1 MPYVTED
8 YIFIRVLLFC
18 FTVLS
23 GLGCLVLSPRETLN
37 SRTPLPGKRSLPSLY
52 ALSTC
57 SLPSLYA
64 LSTRSLPSLYMLST
78 RSLHALYTLS
88 TLSLRALYALST
100 HGP

>member
-37 SRTPLPGKRSLPSLY
+37 SRTPLPGARSTRSLRALY
-52 ALSTC
+52 S
-57 SLPSLYA
+57 
-64 LSTRSLPSLYMLST
+64 LSTRSLLT
-78 RSLHALYTLS
+78 GRNIAD
-88 TLSLRALYALST
+88 
-100 HGP
+100 